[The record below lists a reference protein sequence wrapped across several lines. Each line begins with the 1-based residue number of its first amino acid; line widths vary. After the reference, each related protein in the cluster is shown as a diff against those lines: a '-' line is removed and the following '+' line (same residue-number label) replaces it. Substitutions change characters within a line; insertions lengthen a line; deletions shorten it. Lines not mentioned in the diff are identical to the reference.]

1 MQHPAEEAIA
11 ASCQGVR
18 NFRATGAELVQP
30 YFLSLLAEAYGED
43 RQIKEGLAA
52 LAEALML
59 VEKNG
64 ACWYEAELRRLKGGL
79 LLQQSP
85 DNHADSRGLATTK
98 FAPKE
103 TV

>member
-11 ASCQGVR
+11 AICQGLR
-18 NFRATGAELVQP
+18 DFRATGAELVQP

-43 RQIKEGLAA
+43 RQIEEGLAA

-64 ACWYEAELRRLKGGL
+64 ACWYEAELRRLKGEL
-79 LLQQSP
+79 LLQQPP

-98 FAPKE
+98 
-103 TV
+103 